1 MDRVGPTLDDQV
13 VFLGDYID
21 RGPASA
27 GVINYLIEFG
37 NTLPTTIFLRG
48 NHEQMFSDYLD
59 GHDPALFLMNGGV
72 ETLNSY
78 HDREQWPIPSAH
90 HAFLAELKNYY
101 ETEKHIFVHAG
112 LRPGIPLAGQS
123 DKDLLWIRQ
132 EFLRSNY
139 DWGKVVVYGHTPRN
153 KPLLTETRIG
163 LDSGCVYGRK
173 LTCCDVLTGQL
184 WQA

>member
-1 MDRVGPTLDDQV
+1 
-13 VFLGDYID
+13 
-21 RGPASA
+21 
-27 GVINYLIEFG
+27 
-37 NTLPTTIFLRG
+37 
-48 NHEQMFSDYLD
+48 
-59 GHDPALFLMNGGV
+59 MNGGV

-78 HDREQWPIPSAH
+78 HVSEQWPVPSTH
-90 HAFLAELKNYY
+90 HTFLAELKNYY

-132 EFLRSNY
+132 DFLRSNY
-139 DWGKVVVYGHTPRN
+139 DWGKVVVYGHTPLN
-153 KPLLTETRIG
+153 NPLLTETRIG

-173 LTCCDVLTGQL
+173 LTCCDVLTDQL